1 MISRDDKV
9 VQDLSGTPPAN
20 RLETAYAAL
29 GLNYPKFHKMDPQSR
44 LGLLAAEV
52 LLAGTGLRE
61 RHAPDR
67 IGVVLHNADASLDTD
82 LRYAAGVQG
91 TPSPSLFV
99 YTLPNVVVGEV
110 CIKNNFKGHNAF
122 FIFGTYEP
130 GFLHAH
136 VREVL
141 LSGMAD
147 ACLCGWTEVL
157 GDRQEALLFL
167 VERTAQ
173 GKAIP
178 FTPAGLAQKF

>member
-1 MISRDDKV
+1 
-9 VQDLSGTPPAN
+9 LT
-20 RLETAYAAL
+20 T
-29 GLNYPKFHKMDPQSR
+29 
-44 LGLLAAEV
+44 EV
-52 LLAGTGLRE
+52 LLVGTGLKE

-67 IGVVLHNADASLDTD
+67 IGLVLHNADASLDTD
-82 LRYAAGVQG
+82 LRYAASVAVA
-91 TPSPSLFV
+91 PSPSLFV

-122 FIFGTYEP
+122 FIFEAYEP

-141 LSGMAD
+141 LEGMAD
-147 ACLCGWTEVL
+147 ACLCGWTEVF

-173 GKAIP
+173 GTGIP
-178 FTPAGLAQKF
+178 FSPEALAKKF

>member
-1 MISRDDKV
+1 MRDGTLLH
-9 VQDLSGTPPAN
+9 DLSAIEPSE
-20 RLETAYAAL
+20 RLNEAYVRM

-44 LGLLAAEV
+44 LGLLATEA
-52 LLAGTGLRE
+52 LLANTGVRE

-82 LRYAAGVQG
+82 LRYAAGVHS

-122 FIFGTYEP
+122 FIFEAYEP